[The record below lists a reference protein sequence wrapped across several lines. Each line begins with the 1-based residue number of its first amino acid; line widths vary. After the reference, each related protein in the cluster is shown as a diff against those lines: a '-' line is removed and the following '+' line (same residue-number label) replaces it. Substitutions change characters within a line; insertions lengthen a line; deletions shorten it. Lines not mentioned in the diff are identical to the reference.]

1 MMRDVFS
8 TYHPA
13 ISFLYFLVV
22 LLVSMF
28 VIHPVYMVLSFAA
41 ASCYAFLLQGWR
53 KTLKTNL
60 LFMLPMML
68 IVALVNPLFNHY
80 GVTVLF
86 SMQNGKPV
94 TLETIV
100 YGLVMAGILAEVVM
114 WFSCYNQVMTSDK
127 FVYLFGRIIPGLS
140 LVLAMCLR
148 FVPKFSKQASVIS
161 NGQKCIGRDISNGNL
176 LQRAKHGITILS
188 IMVTWSLENAIDTA
202 DSMKA
207 RGYGLKGRKAFS
219 VFRFDSRDK
228 ALLVGMILLGAGIFA
243 GVLHGDT
250 AASYNPKISMSGVPL
265 TLTSGSTMMGF
276 AIFAF
281 MPMILQAAETIKWH
295 FMRKRICEKAT
306 GGYRTWEY

>member
-1 MMRDVFS
+1 MKDVFS

-22 LLVSMF
+22 LIVSMF
-28 VIHPVYMVLSFAA
+28 VTHPVYMVLSFAA
-41 ASCYAFLLQGWR
+41 ACSYALLLQGWR

-68 IVALVNPLFNHY
+68 MVALVNPLFNHY

-94 TLETIV
+94 TLEAIA
-100 YGLVMAGILAEVVM
+100 YGLAMAGILAEVVM
-114 WFSCYNQVMTSDK
+114 WFSCYNKVMTSDK

-148 FVPKFSKQASVIS
+148 FVPKFSKQVSVIS
-161 NGQKCIGRDISNGNL
+161 NGQKCIGRDISNGTIV
-176 LQRAKHGITILS
+176 QRARHGITILS
-188 IMVTWSLENAIDTA
+188 IMITWSLENAIDTA

-228 ALLVGMILLGAGIFA
+228 ALLVGMILLSAGIFA
-243 GVLHGDT
+243 GILHGDA
-250 AASYNPKISMSGVPL
+250 AASYNPKIVMSGVPL
-265 TLTSGSTMMGF
+265 TLTSGATMMAF

-281 MPMILQAAETIKWH
+281 MPMILQAEEAIKWH